1 MEKRVKHLV
10 VDSGA
15 LIKGA
20 PIHEYAENIYTVSGV
35 LKEIKD
41 RATLQRLRF
50 LPYTLHIKEPLAES
64 CKYIM
69 DFSKKTGDYIS
80 LSAVDQK
87 LLALTYQLEKE
98 NVGTEHL
105 NKDPKLKIES
115 TRPASHDSKT
125 VGFFVP
131 KEKSKDKKIKPIEHK
146 DLTNSLIDK
155 EDEEKGHLSEDL
167 HIGNNGV
174 NEDTNIGENQ
184 NDEEDE
190 SCLNNDEV
198 TDCVSDEEGVEL
210 NDLLNSLIDQEDE
223 EKGHLNED
231 LNIGNNGIN
240 EETNIGE
247 NQNEDTSCLSSEEV
261 TDCVSDVEEEE
272 EEESDDEEETDW
284 ITPKNI
290 SEIKEKMDGLKLNV
304 SVVVACITTD
314 YSMQNVLIQMGLN
327 VISVDGMLIK
337 QTRVF
342 ILRCYSCYKTTNDPT
357 KVFCPNCGNS
367 TLKRVSVTV
376 NEDGT
381 KRIHIN
387 FKKPIPIRGTR
398 YSIPLP
404 KRGKHQK
411 NPILCADQPVPQNR
425 PSKNALRK
433 LKVLDEDYVAE
444 TSPFL
449 RNDVHSRAFHLGIR
463 PSKTHQTRRNPNES
477 VKRIGR
483 KKHKKNK

>member
-15 LIKGA
+15 LIMGA

-35 LKEIKD
+35 IKEIKD

-50 LPYTLHIKEPLAES
+50 LPYTLHIKEPFAES
-64 CKYIM
+64 CKHIM
-69 DFSKKTGDYIS
+69 DFSKKTGDYGS

-105 NKDPKLKIES
+105 NKDPKLKVQP
-115 TRPASHDSKT
+115 TRPASHDTKI

-131 KEKSKDKKIKPIEHK
+131 KEKSEDKKIKPIE
-146 DLTNSLIDK
+146 
-155 EDEEKGHLSEDL
+155 EKGNLSEDL
-167 HIGNNGV
+167 SIGNNGV
-174 NEDTNIGENQ
+174 SEETKIGQNQ
-184 NDEEDE
+184 IDEEDK
-190 SCLNNDEV
+190 SCLNSDEV
-198 TDCVSDEEGVEL
+198 TDCVSHEEGVEL

-247 NQNEDTSCLSSEEV
+247 NQIDEEDTSSLNSEEV

-272 EEESDDEEETDW
+272 EKSESDDDEESDW

-290 SEIKEKMDGLKLNV
+290 SEIKGKMDGLKLNA
-304 SVVVACITTD
+304 SAVVACITTD

-337 QTRVF
+337 RTHVF
-342 ILRCYSCYKTTNDPT
+342 ILRCYSCYKTTGDST
-357 KVFCPNCGNS
+357 KVFCPNCGNN

-376 NEDGT
+376 SEDGT

-411 NPILCADQPVPQNR
+411 NPIVCADQPVPQNR

-444 TSPFL
+444 ASPFL
-449 RNDVHSRAFHLGIR
+449 RNDVYSRAFHLGIR
-463 PSKTHQTRRNPNES
+463 PSKTHQTRRNPNEPA
-477 VKRIGR
+477 KRIGR